1 MNNNE
6 SVIDNESIGLRIKD
20 IRTHQKI
27 SQQTLADKLGIRQSD
42 ISDIE
47 TGKRKL
53 VDVTLLSGLSE
64 VLQVPLSYIITGE
77 YVEGIKK
84 SNEYYWALISVQR
97 SGRNLKNLASEWQ
110 DDARVVC
117 TAIQDDG
124 DAIQYAS
131 PRLMSNRQIIEMAL
145 RRKPTALEFVP
156 DSFKDDKELV
166 KKAIT
171 MDARAFPFASA
182 RLQNDVE
189 LFEIVLR
196 SDRAFLSFF
205 DLDSSIRENK
215 LIGELLIKSNP
226 EWIEFMSGDLRR
238 DVDLI
243 SIGAAK
249 LGLSTLDREDPH
261 TMMSLLKEKGE
272 YVLLYCSDYLY
283 ENKEFVLESIKS
295 TNGEIWRNV
304 SLKLKSDRNFCARA
318 VKLAPSILEIDENLI
333 QDQELFEIGAKVV
346 GLGGDARNNPDCF
359 LRSIE
364 QYGYLA
370 LIFMGEEIS
379 NNESLMVR
387 ACIINSLSIVYV
399 NSVILHRKSF
409 WRNLIAEAGT
419 ISSRDYMDYYPS
431 ELSDDESF
439 MLELIKSDAHM
450 ISYAS
455 DRLNKDNGF
464 WRNALKTNY
473 QVKRFGWLFIPGET
487 DEDKELFNYLNF
499 NSDEEK

>member
-20 IRTHQKI
+20 IRKHQKI

-166 KKAIT
+166 KKAI
-171 MDARAFPFASA
+171 MQDVCALPFAST
-182 RLQNDVE
+182 RLQNDIE
-189 LFEIVLR
+189 LLEIVLK
-196 SDRAFLSFF
+196 SGGGYLLF
-205 DLDSSIRENK
+205 DLDSSVRKNK
-215 LIGELLIKSNP
+215 SAGLLMVDCNP
-226 EWIEFMSGDLRR
+226 DLIEFMDGDLCR
-238 DVDLI
+238 DIDLI
-243 SIGAAK
+243 SAGATK
-249 LGLSTLDREDPH
+249 LGLSTLDREDPL
-261 TMMSLLKEKGE
+261 TMMSLIKERGE
-272 YVLLYCSDYLY
+272 YVILYCSDDLY
-283 ENKEFVLESIKS
+283 GDQDFVLEAIKN
-295 TNGEIWRNV
+295 TKGNIWRNV
-304 SLKLKSDRNFCARA
+304 SSKLKSDRDFCARA
-318 VKLAPSILEIDENLI
+318 VKLAPSILEIDENML
-333 QDQELFEIGAKVV
+333 QDHELFEIGAKVV
-346 GLGGDARNNPDCF
+346 GLGGEARNNPDCF
-359 LRSIE
+359 LRSLK
-364 QYGYLA
+364 QYGYLS
-370 LIFMGEEIS
+370 LIFMGEEIA
-379 NNESLMVR
+379 NNESLMIR
-387 ACIINSLSIVYV
+387 ACIFDSLSIIFV
-399 NSVILHRKSF
+399 NPVILQRKSF
-409 WRNLIAEAGT
+409 WIKLMAEGET
-419 ISSRDYMDYYPS
+419 ISSRDYMDYFPS

-439 MLELIKSDAHM
+439 MLELIKSDARM
-450 ISYAS
+450 ILHVS
-455 DRLNKDNGF
+455 DRLKEDSVF
-464 WRNALKTNY
+464 LLKALRMNY
-473 QVKRFGWLFIPGET
+473 KVKLFDWLFIHVER
-487 DEDKELFNYLNF
+487 
-499 NSDEEK
+499 